1 MYINKNKGTTLVEMI
16 VVFFI
21 ITIILQ
27 TFYIYIRHI
36 NIENKRVFKK
46 IQEKMNSEIIFNK
59 IQNSMY
65 ESYTYKIYQYSNM
78 PKVIDYSR
86 ESLKEG
92 NMLLIEK
99 YIAYQDETEIE
110 IYYQTSN
117 LIKSYYGLKNTQN
130 EIRKIEGGDTILSKV
145 KIRFYLKEYGANV
158 EGFYFSQ
165 EYKKELK
172 R

>member
-1 MYINKNKGTTLVEMI
+1 
-16 VVFFI
+16 
-21 ITIILQ
+21 
-27 TFYIYIRHI
+27 
-36 NIENKRVFKK
+36 
-46 IQEKMNSEIIFNK
+46 
-59 IQNSMY
+59 
-65 ESYTYKIYQYSNM
+65 
-78 PKVIDYSR
+78 
-86 ESLKEG
+86 LKEG